1 MIGSMPDAI
10 LEGLNADQ
18 AQAVTHEKGPLL
30 ILAGA
35 GSGKTRAI
43 THRIAWLIRE
53 RSCAP
58 SRILAMTFTNKAAG
72 EMRERVARLLG
83 AEDAP
88 RWMGTFHSMCLRLL
102 RRHADLVGYPSHFVI
117 YDDDDQERVLRRLA
131 KDMISEKTP
140 VRPFSSFIDAMKN
153 DGILEAPPARS
164 PREQVFC
171 DIYSAYQREL
181 VNAGAMDFGDLL
193 CQTLRLFRE
202 QAEIRAYYQDAFEHV
217 VVDEFQDT
225 NVAQYELLKLLVGP
239 HRNLCVVGDDD
250 QAIYS
255 WRGAH
260 VENILNFKDDFP
272 DATVVTLRSNY
283 RSNSSILDAASHM
296 IKFNRGRHAKDLHA
310 VRGEGAAVTVYRA
323 HTEREEAA
331 FVVRKIR
338 QMASTTPL
346 SSMAIFYRTNSQSRA
361 FEEELRAARLSYR
374 VVGGMRFYQRKEV
387 KDVLAYLKLLVNPA
401 DIVAFERVANV
412 PPRGIGPTTV
422 AKAQALMRNSGL
434 DAMSALARVGE
445 TSGPSL
451 AKKIS
456 TFVETMKV
464 LRALAGKE
472 NAVDVMR
479 EVMELTGYK
488 ASLEADDS
496 LEGQGRLENVGALA
510 GSVEEFVAD
519 GGPGD
524 VASYLDRV
532 SLLQPLDESGAE
544 GTEAVNLM
552 TVHAAKGLEFVG
564 VFVCGLEDGL
574 LPHLNSL
581 GHPASLEEE
590 RRLFYVA
597 MTRAKDWLY
606 LTYASMRR
614 QFKGTTVSRPSRFL
628 FELPKTGL
636 NVL

>member
-1 MIGSMPDAI
+1 MPDAI

-18 AQAVTHEKGPLL
+18 AQAVTHESGPLL

-53 RSCAP
+53 RSVLP

-83 AEDAP
+83 VADAP

-117 YDDDDQERVLRRLA
+117 YDDDDQERVLRRVI
-131 KDMISEKTP
+131 KDAGYEKMP
-140 VRPFSSFIDAMKN
+140 VRPFASFIDALKN
-153 DGILEAPPARS
+153 DGVLEPPSARS
-164 PREQVFC
+164 PRERLFC
-171 DIYSAYQREL
+171 DVFIAYQREL
-181 VNAGAMDFGDLL
+181 VAAGAMDFGDLL

-202 QAEIRAYYQDAFEHV
+202 QAEVRTYYQDAFEHV

-239 HRNLCVVGDDD
+239 RRNLCVVGDDD

-260 VENILNFKDDFP
+260 VENILNFKDDYP

-283 RSNSSILDAASHM
+283 RSNRSILDAASHM
-296 IKFNRGRHAKDLHA
+296 IQYNRGRHAKDLRA
-310 VRGEGAAVTVYRA
+310 VRGEGSAVTVFRA
-323 HTEREEAA
+323 HTEREEAS

-338 QMASTTPL
+338 QMATITPL
-346 SSMAIFYRTNSQSRA
+346 SSMAVFYRTNAQSRA

-374 VVGGMRFYQRKEV
+374 VIGGMRFYQRKEV
-387 KDVLAYLKLLVNPA
+387 KDVLAYLKLLVNPT
-401 DIVAFERVANV
+401 DGVAFERIANV
-412 PPRGIGPTTV
+412 PSRGIGPTTV
-422 AKAQALMRNSGL
+422 GKVQALMRNSGL

-451 AKKIS
+451 AKKIAG
-456 TFVETMKV
+456 FVETMKA
-464 LRALAGKE
+464 LRALSSSAD
-472 NAVDVMR
+472 AVEVMR
-479 EVMELTGYK
+479 EVLERTGYL
-488 ASLEADDS
+488 AHLEADDS
-496 LEGQGRLENVGALA
+496 VEGQGRLENVGALA
-510 GSVEEFVAD
+510 GSVEEFV
-519 GGPGD
+519 GGGGAAD

-544 GTEAVNLM
+544 GTDAVNLM

-574 LPHLNSL
+574 LPHVNSL
-581 GHPASLEEE
+581 SHPASLEEE
-590 RRLFYVA
+590 RRLLYVA

-636 NVL
+636 NIL